1 MKSSTERRY
10 MTRWSLTGPPDLA
23 KTLVTAAQ
31 LGGPGSSFDP
41 VVTGGDNSKIA
52 LNET

>member
-1 MKSSTERRY
+1 

-31 LGGPGSSFDP
+31 LGAQGLLSILS
-41 VVTGGDNSKIA
+41 
-52 LNET
+52 